1 MQTWIDEHNGVWID
15 DGGLLH
21 HGQGWVALPD
31 IEWRL
36 MELLVARIGQLV
48 RREELTAAGW
58 PDGHSGTSA
67 LNVRMTK
74 VRKRLQPLGLTITTV
89 RGRGYVLVTSS

>member
-1 MQTWIDEHNGVWID
+1 MQTPIDQHNEVWID

-21 HGQGWVALPD
+21 HGRGWVALPD

-48 RREELTAAGW
+48 RREELTTAGW
-58 PDGHSGTSA
+58 PDGNSGTSA

-74 VRKRLQPLGLTITTV
+74 VRKRLLPLGLTIKTV
-89 RGRGYVLVTSS
+89 RGRGYVLIPTN

>member
-1 MQTWIDEHNGVWID
+1 MQTWVDEHDEVWID

-21 HGQGWVALPD
+21 HGRVWVALPD
-31 IEWRL
+31 LEWRL

-58 PDGHSGTSA
+58 PEGRSGPSA
-67 LNVRMTK
+67 LNVRITK
-74 VRKRLQPLGLTITTV
+74 VRKRLQPLGLTIKTV
-89 RGRGYVLVTSS
+89 RGRGYVLTTVN